1 MDKSNRKELSM
12 KISENK
18 RLNAKIN
25 FTNEEAMQKKQVDT
39 ILINGQEIPTTSYLF
54 KVKTQI
60 EKQSRKAQILTAISI
75 VLLGISA
82 IVQMLSK

>member
-1 MDKSNRKELSM
+1 M